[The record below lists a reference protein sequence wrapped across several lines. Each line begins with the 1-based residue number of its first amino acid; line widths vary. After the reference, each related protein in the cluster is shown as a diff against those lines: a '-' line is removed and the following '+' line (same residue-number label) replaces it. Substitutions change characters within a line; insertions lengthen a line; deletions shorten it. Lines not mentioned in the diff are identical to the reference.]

1 MTNEV
6 RELKREGVTE
16 TNLVSSVDWVVRE
29 GLSEEA
35 TFKKI
40 LESEGTS
47 LEKTGIGGGESIAGR
62 GNVSYKGPKGKR
74 I

>member
-6 RELKREGVTE
+6 TELKQEGMTE

-29 GLSEEA
+29 GLSEEV

-40 LESEGTS
+40 LES
-47 LEKTGIGGGESIAGR
+47 
-62 GNVSYKGPKGKR
+62 
-74 I
+74 